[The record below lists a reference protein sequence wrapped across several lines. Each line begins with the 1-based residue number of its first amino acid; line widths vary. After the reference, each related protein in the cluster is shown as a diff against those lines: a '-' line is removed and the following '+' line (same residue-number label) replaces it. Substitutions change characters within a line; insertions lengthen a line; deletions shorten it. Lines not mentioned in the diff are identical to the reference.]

1 MRGFGD
7 LLGICC
13 SGDFLR
19 SLPGSGDVLR
29 DEVAGAS
36 RAERGGHRTRS
47 RLRSSE
53 GRYDDDVGG
62 GDDLRLEGT

>member
-13 SGDFLR
+13 SDDFVR
-19 SLPGSGDVLR
+19 SLLGSGDVLR
-29 DEVAGAS
+29 DEVAGAT
-36 RAERGGHRTRS
+36 RAGRGGDRTRS
-47 RLRSSE
+47 RLRNSE
-53 GRYDDDVGG
+53 GRYDEETGG